1 MFLLSFIRNAL
12 RSLVPFVFLKNLEN
26 TNVEV
31 LCLVKLR
38 AVFHIFKI
46 AQSVLYRAK
55 RHIF

>member
-26 TNVEV
+26 THVEV
-31 LCLVKLR
+31 LCLVKLK

-46 AQSVLYRAK
+46 AQSVLNRAK
-55 RHIF
+55 HHIL